1 MPRFI
6 DLSGQTFTYL
16 TALHPEGHIIDG
28 SGRKYIAY
36 RAQCVCGKQFVVR
49 GADMKSGKTRSCG
62 CMTTK
67 MTIES
72 KGTHGMSGTREHR
85 CWKSMRERCLNPNA
99 THFQHYGGRGIK
111 ICNRWLESFEA
122 FYEDMGPC
130 PEGMSLDRIDLNGNY
145 CLENCRWASATEQ
158 VYNQRKR
165 SSNTSGKTG
174 VVYNENYSKW
184 EAYIY
189 KNYIKIT
196 CGHFDTFE
204 EAVAAREKAEL
215 EFYGYNKE

>member
-62 CMTTK
+62 CMTAK

-99 THFQHYGGRGIK
+99 TRFQHYGGRGIE

-130 PEGMSLDRIDLNGNY
+130 PEGMTLDRIDVNGDY
-145 CLENCRWASATEQ
+145 CPENCRWIDLNMQA
-158 VYNQRKR
+158 YNIRKK
-165 SSNTSGKTG
+165 SNNKSGKSG
-174 VVYNENYSKW
+174 VYYEEKHNNYR
-184 EAYIY
+184 AYIGFEHRHHY
-189 KNYIKIT
+189 LGSFK
-196 CGHFDTFE
+196 TFE
-204 EAVAAREKAEL
+204 EAVAAREAAEI
-215 EFYGYNKE
+215 EFYGFTKE